1 MKKRFNEQQII
12 AILKEAEA
20 GIPARELC
28 RKHGISDATFYTWR
42 KKYAGLDVSE
52 ARRLKALEDENAR
65 LKKLLAETLLD
76 AEALKIALSPKVLTV
91 EDKRKAVKVIQK
103 STQLS
108 ERRACLLVGIQ
119 RASLRY
125 QPQANREDDKLQA
138 RIKEL
143 ALERRRFGYRRIH
156 RLLRREGFDV
166 NHKRVYRLYCELG
179 LTVSKRRRR
188 KSQCVEREP
197 LLLPSVPN
205 HTWSMDFVMDA
216 LSNGRRIKCLT
227 IVDDYTKECLDIPVA
242 TGISGDEVVI
252 TLESIAAFRG
262 YPASIRTDQG
272 PEFTGKALDQWA
284 YQHGVILKV
293 IQAGKPTQN
302 AYIES
307 FNGKFRDE
315 CLNEHWFRDLSH
327 ARDLISLWRMDYNEN
342 RPHSA
347 LGYLT
352 LSEFAATTR
361 TARNSGNLTSITNEV
376 LD

>member
-12 AILKEAEA
+12 TILKEAEA

-103 STQLS
+103 DTQLS

-119 RASLRY
+119 RASMRY

-166 NHKRVYRLYCELG
+166 NHKRVYRLYSELG
-179 LTVSKRRRR
+179 LMVSKRRRR
-188 KSQCVEREP
+188 KSQCAEREP

-262 YPASIRTDQG
+262 YPEAIRTDQG

-284 YQHGVILKV
+284 YQHGVILKL

-352 LSEFAATTR
+352 PSEFAATTR
-361 TARNSGNLTSITNEV
+361 TARNSGNLTSITNKV
-376 LD
+376 L

>member
-125 QPQANREDDKLQA
+125 QPQANREDDKLLA

-284 YQHGVILKV
+284 YQHGVILKL

-352 LSEFAATTR
+352 PSEFAATTR
-361 TARNSGNLTSITNEV
+361 TARNSGNLTSITNE
-376 LD
+376 

>member
-103 STQLS
+103 GTQLS

-119 RASLRY
+119 RASMRY
-125 QPQANREDDKLQA
+125 QPQSNREDDKLQA

-179 LTVSKRRRR
+179 LMVSKRRRR

-242 TGISGDEVVI
+242 TGISGDEVVT

-262 YPASIRTDQG
+262 YPEAIRTDQG

-284 YQHGVILKV
+284 YQHGVILKL

-352 LSEFAATTR
+352 PSEFAATTR
-361 TARNSGNLTSITNEV
+361 TARNSGNLTSITNKV

>member
-12 AILKEAEA
+12 TILKEAEA
-20 GIPARELC
+20 GIPVRELC

-42 KKYAGLDVSE
+42 KKYAGMDVSE

-65 LKKLLAETLLD
+65 LKKLLAEAMLD
-76 AEALKIALSPKVLTV
+76 AEALKLGSQPKVLTV
-91 EDKRKAVKVIQK
+91 EDKRKAVKAIQEG
-103 STQLS
+103 TTVS
-108 ERRACLLVGIQ
+108 ERRACFLVGIH
-119 RASLRY
+119 RASMRY
-125 QPQANREDDKLQA
+125 QPQVNREDEALLI

-156 RLLRREGFDV
+156 CLLRREGIDV
-166 NHKRVYRLYCELG
+166 NHKRVYRLYSELG
-179 LTVSKRRRR
+179 LMVSKRRRR
-188 KSQCVEREP
+188 KSQCVELQP
-197 LLLPSVPN
+197 LQLPSVAN

-216 LSNGRRIKCLT
+216 LCNGRRIKCLT

-262 YPASIRTDQG
+262 YPTAIRTDQG

-284 YQHGVILKV
+284 YQHGVVLTL

-327 ARDLISLWRMDYNEN
+327 ARELISSWRMDYNEN

-347 LGYLT
+347 LDYLT
-352 LSEFAATTR
+352 PSEFAATTR
-361 TARNSGNLTSITNEV
+361 TVTNNGDLISITNEI

>member
-103 STQLS
+103 GTQLS
-108 ERRACLLVGIQ
+108 ERRACLIVGIQ

-262 YPASIRTDQG
+262 YPEAIRTVQG

-284 YQHGVILKV
+284 YQHGVILKL

-352 LSEFAATTR
+352 PSEFAATTR

>member
-352 LSEFAATTR
+352 PSEFAATTR

-376 LD
+376 L

>member
-1 MKKRFNEQQII
+1 M
-12 AILKEAEA
+12 
-20 GIPARELC
+20 
-28 RKHGISDATFYTWR
+28 
-42 KKYAGLDVSE
+42 
-52 ARRLKALEDENAR
+52 
-65 LKKLLAETLLD
+65 
-76 AEALKIALSPKVLTV
+76 
-91 EDKRKAVKVIQK
+91 
-103 STQLS
+103 
-108 ERRACLLVGIQ
+108 
-119 RASLRY
+119 RY
-125 QPQANREDDKLQA
+125 QPQSNREDDKLQA

-179 LTVSKRRRR
+179 LMVSKRRRR
-188 KSQCVEREP
+188 KSQYVEREP

-205 HTWSMDFVMDA
+205 HTWFMDLVMDA

-242 TGISGDEVVI
+242 TGISGYEVVM

-262 YPASIRTDQG
+262 YPEAIRTDQG

-284 YQHGVILKV
+284 HQHDVILKL

-327 ARDLISLWRMDYNEN
+327 ARDLINLWRMDYNEN

-352 LSEFAATTR
+352 PSEFSATTR
-361 TARNSGNLTSITNEV
+361 TARNSGNLTSITNKV

>member
-352 LSEFAATTR
+352 PSEFAATTR

>member
-103 STQLS
+103 GTQLS

-119 RASLRY
+119 RASMRY

-262 YPASIRTDQG
+262 YPEAIRTDQG

-284 YQHGVILKV
+284 YQHGVILKL

-352 LSEFAATTR
+352 PSEFAATTR

>member
-1 MKKRFNEQQII
+1 M
-12 AILKEAEA
+12 
-20 GIPARELC
+20 
-28 RKHGISDATFYTWR
+28 
-42 KKYAGLDVSE
+42 
-52 ARRLKALEDENAR
+52 
-65 LKKLLAETLLD
+65 
-76 AEALKIALSPKVLTV
+76 
-91 EDKRKAVKVIQK
+91 
-103 STQLS
+103 
-108 ERRACLLVGIQ
+108 
-119 RASLRY
+119 RY

-166 NHKRVYRLYCELG
+166 NHKRVYRLYSELG
-179 LTVSKRRRR
+179 LMVNKRRRR

-262 YPASIRTDQG
+262 YPEAIRTDQG

-284 YQHGVILKV
+284 YQHGVILKL

-352 LSEFAATTR
+352 PSGFAATTR
-361 TARNSGNLTSITNEV
+361 TARNSGNLTSITNKV

>member
-42 KKYAGLDVSE
+42 KKYAGLDISE

-352 LSEFAATTR
+352 PSEFAATTR

>member
-1 MKKRFNEQQII
+1 
-12 AILKEAEA
+12 
-20 GIPARELC
+20 
-28 RKHGISDATFYTWR
+28 
-42 KKYAGLDVSE
+42 
-52 ARRLKALEDENAR
+52 
-65 LKKLLAETLLD
+65 
-76 AEALKIALSPKVLTV
+76 
-91 EDKRKAVKVIQK
+91 
-103 STQLS
+103 
-108 ERRACLLVGIQ
+108 
-119 RASLRY
+119 
-125 QPQANREDDKLQA
+125 
-138 RIKEL
+138 
-143 ALERRRFGYRRIH
+143 
-156 RLLRREGFDV
+156 
-166 NHKRVYRLYCELG
+166 
-179 LTVSKRRRR
+179 
-188 KSQCVEREP
+188 
-197 LLLPSVPN
+197 
-205 HTWSMDFVMDA
+205 MDA
-216 LSNGRRIKCLT
+216 LSDGRRIKCLT

-272 PEFTGKALDQWA
+272 PEFTGKALDQWD
-284 YQHGVILKV
+284 YQHGVILKL

-352 LSEFAATTR
+352 PSEFAATTR